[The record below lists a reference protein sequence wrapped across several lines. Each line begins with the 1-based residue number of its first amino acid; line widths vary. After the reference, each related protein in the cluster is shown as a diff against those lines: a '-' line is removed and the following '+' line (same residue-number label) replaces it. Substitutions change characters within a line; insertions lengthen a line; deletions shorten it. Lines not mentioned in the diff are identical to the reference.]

1 MNEEAIQARTPQ
13 QYRIGA
19 AIFFF
24 ISGFGFSSWAS
35 RIPTIQNRLH
45 LNDGQLGTVLFA
57 LPIGLMFTMP
67 ISNWLLSKYSSR
79 AIMLSGSLF
88 LCAILVFIGLANSM
102 LQLIVVL
109 FFFGS
114 ARNMMTLSINT
125 QGVGVQALYSKSIMA
140 TFHGIWS
147 MAGFAGAA
155 VGLVMVYFNVAVP
168 YHFLIIS
175 IILALFT
182 LYFINDTLHTMPDVQ
197 FKKPFLPLL
206 LDFLMKV
213 FIILAIVF
221 SIYGLY
227 QLMVFYKIRLI
238 YSVSVWLVLL
248 AMVILCF
255 VFRSRDETKK
265 PIFNL
270 PDKYLLKF
278 SLICFACMACEN
290 TMYDWSAIYF
300 QKAVHA
306 DKTTS
311 TAAFVIYLVAMTTGR
326 FFGDRVVTR
335 LGIKAVLKFSGL
347 FIFCGLVMAVAL
359 PYIYTALLGFIL
371 VGFGVSCIVPM
382 VFSLAGKS
390 KNMSSSSALAS
401 ISTVG
406 YLGFVLVPPLVGFIS
421 QNFGLRISFSI
432 IALFGGIIVY
442 LVSKLSDNNE
452 ESNSPVVF
460 PDFEE

>member
-1 MNEEAIQARTPQ
+1 MNEEAIQSRTPQ

-24 ISGFGFSSWAS
+24 ISGFGFATWAS
-35 RIPTIQNRLH
+35 RIPTIKNELH
-45 LNDGQLGTVLFA
+45 LNDAQLGTVLFA

-67 ISNWLLSKYSSR
+67 ISNWLLGKYSSR

-88 LCAILVFIGLANSM
+88 LCVILILIGFANSM
-102 LQLIVVL
+102 LQLLVVL

-155 VGLVMVYFNVAVP
+155 VGLGMVYFNVAVP
-168 YHFLIIS
+168 WHFFIIS
-175 IILALFT
+175 ILLAGVT
-182 LYFINDTLHTMPDVQ
+182 LYFIKDTLHGRPVPQTR
-197 FKKPFLPLL
+197 KP
-206 LDFLMKV
+206 
-213 FIILAIVF
+213 VF
-221 SIYGLY
+221 S
-227 QLMVFYKIRLI
+227 
-238 YSVSVWLVLL
+238 
-248 AMVILCF
+248 
-255 VFRSRDETKK
+255 
-265 PIFNL
+265 L

-290 TMYDWSAIYF
+290 TMYDWGAIYF

-311 TAAFVIYLVAMTTGR
+311 TAAFVIYLVAMTSGR
-326 FFGDRVVTR
+326 FFGDKIVTR
-335 LGIKAVLKFSGL
+335 LGIKTVLKFSGL
-347 FIFCGLVMAVAL
+347 LIFTGLITAVAL
-359 PYIYTALLGFIL
+359 PYVFTALFGFIL
-371 VGFGVSCIVPM
+371 VGFGVSCVVPM

-432 IALFGGIIVY
+432 IALFGGIIIY
-442 LVSKLSDNNE
+442 LVSKLSDGDE
-452 ESNSPVVF
+452 QSAPVVF